1 MHNWTLF
8 QITKV
13 ESDYIR
19 CKLLPYK
26 LIKDCANPMWSWIY
40 IQFKGYPKALEGYKS
55 NWNSI

>member
-26 LIKDCANPMWSWIY
+26 LIKDCANPM
-40 IQFKGYPKALEGYKS
+40 
-55 NWNSI
+55 